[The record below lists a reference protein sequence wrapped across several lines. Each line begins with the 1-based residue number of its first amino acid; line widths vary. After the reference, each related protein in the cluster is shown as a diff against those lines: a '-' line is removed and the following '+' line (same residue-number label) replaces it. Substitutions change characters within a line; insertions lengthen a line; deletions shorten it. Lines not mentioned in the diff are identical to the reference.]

1 MMTRA
6 AIMDSGISMKRTGA
20 VLRACAIAALLGA
33 CSSKPAVT
41 SAVDTTSGGDD
52 SEAPGLAKRMPAGPT
67 TATPQAGAATEKPA
81 AQKDFRPK
89 IPDAPP
95 VAEADTAPPPPSGPS
110 PWGAPDA
117 QSGRAL
123 PPRPKMNDAAAKA
136 FKDGNAAAAKDDF
149 AGARAGYEQ
158 ALAADP
164 HAFAAAYNLGI
175 IADRQ
180 GQTNQAL
187 QSYARAIKLQPDYE
201 SAVEATVNVYLRQ
214 GTPDQAVAYVQPIA
228 TYWERNLY
236 LQAILANALVEAN
249 RADEAEQVARK
260 ALSRDEK
267 FVPAMI
273 ALANASIRRGRLELA
288 DSVLDQALAINPKYP
303 EIHFLQGK
311 RHQQEGRLAQAL
323 ASYRKAVELRPSYSE
338 ARMALGVQYMA
349 AGNYAEAQA
358 QFEAVAKLVPT
369 LVAVHLNLGDAYRA
383 NRRWQDAKRELDT
396 ALRMQ
401 ELPEAHF
408 DLGLL
413 YMDAGA
419 EFPGLKLLDALQR
432 AVIEFTTY
440 REKMGSRLGKNDPAT
455 AYIADLQ
462 RQIDRENKR
471 IEREAAQKKRDAD
484 RAARAKQMGAAPA
497 APAAPAAT
505 PEKKTK

>member
-1 MMTRA
+1 MMKLA
-6 AIMDSGISMKRTGA
+6 ASHGTA
-20 VLRACAIAALLGA
+20 PALRGVMIAFRGLALAALLYA
-33 CSSKPAVT
+33 CSDEPAVS
-41 SAVDTTSGGDD
+41 SAVDKTSGGEDG
-52 SEAPGLAKRMPAGPT
+52 EAAGLAKRMPAGSTPGAAQGG
-67 TATPQAGAATEKPA
+67 TATPNKPA
-81 AQKDFRPK
+81 SSKDFRPK

-95 VAEADTAPPPPSGPS
+95 VQAEQDSAPAPPSGPS

-117 QSGRAL
+117 ESGRPL
-123 PPRPKMNDAAAKA
+123 PARPKMNAAAAKA
-136 FKDGNAAAAKDDF
+136 FSQGNAAAAKDDF
-149 AGARAGYEQ
+149 AGARAGFEQ

-164 HAFAAAYNLGI
+164 HAFAAAYNLGVV
-175 IADRQ
+175 ADRQ

-187 QSYARAIKLQPDYE
+187 QSYGRAVKIQADYE

-228 TYWERNLY
+228 AYWERNLY

-249 RADEAEQVARK
+249 RLDEAEQVARN
-260 ALSRDEK
+260 ALRRDER
-267 FVPAMI
+267 FVPAMV

-288 DSVLDQALAINPKYP
+288 DSVLEQALAVNPKYP

-323 ASYRKAVELRPSYSE
+323 ASYRKAVDLRPSYSE
-338 ARMALGVQYMA
+338 ARTALGMQYMA
-349 AGNYAEAQA
+349 AGNYAEALA

-369 LVAVHLNLGDAYRA
+369 LVGVHLNLGDAYRA
-383 NRRWQDAKRELDT
+383 NRRWQDAKREFDT

-419 EFPGLKLLDALQR
+419 EFPGLQLVDALQR
-432 AVIEFTTY
+432 AVLEFTAY
-440 REKMGSRLGKNDPAT
+440 REKMGARLAKNDT
-455 AYIADLQ
+455 AAAYVADLQ
-462 RQIDRENKR
+462 RQIDRERKR
-471 IEREAAQKKRDAD
+471 IDREAAQKKRDAD
-484 RAARAKQMGAAPA
+484 RAARAKSMATQGA
-497 APAAPAAT
+497 T
-505 PEKKTK
+505 EKKP

>member
-1 MMTRA
+1 MMTA
-6 AIMDSGISMKRTGA
+6 KAIMHSGISTKRTTVA
-20 VLRACAIAALLGA
+20 LRAAAVALLLGA

-52 SEAPGLAKRMPAGPT
+52 SEAVGLAKRMPTGATAG
-67 TATPQAGAATEKPA
+67 TPQAGATTPDKPA

-136 FKDGNAAAAKDDF
+136 FSSGNAAAAKDDL
-149 AGARAGYEQ
+149 AGAKAGYEQ

-164 HAFAAAYNLGI
+164 HAFAAAYNLGVV
-175 IADRQ
+175 ADRQ

-187 QSYARAIKLQPDYE
+187 QSYARAVKMQPDYE

-249 RADEAEQVARK
+249 RVDEAEQVARK

-288 DSVLDQALAINPKYP
+288 DSVLEQALAINPKYP

-323 ASYRKAVELRPSYSE
+323 ASYRKAVDLRPSYSE

-383 NRRWQDAKRELDT
+383 NHRWQDAKRELDT

-408 DLGLL
+408 NLGLL

-432 AVIEFTTY
+432 AVLEFTTY
-440 REKMGSRLGKNDPAT
+440 REKMGSRLAKNDPAT
-455 AYIADLQ
+455 AFIADLQ

-471 IEREAAQKKRDAD
+471 IEREAAQKKKEAE
-484 RAARAKQMGAAPA
+484 RAARAKQMGATPTT
-497 APAAPAAT
+497 PAT
-505 PEKKTK
+505 PATPGKTK